1 MKKEFASKKN
11 NLNLFSDDINISLDK
26 SNLKTFFKKFQ
37 DKLNNDIIKYKKSIT
52 SDFNEFQT
60 EVKETTEVLKEHL
73 DKSSQT
79 YKTIL
84 NGEYMNENRDIII
97 QFFDAQCEL
106 LKNIYYKQLNAIRKE
121 RIPKLQTDSDNVLK
135 SIDELYITNEEELK
149 PFISIESKE
158 YKINITEP
166 LQKFKDEM
174 NFLLNNFISKIKSIM
189 NSFQDTFLS
198 KMVSFEHE
206 MNDYIRFGSR
216 NNIQSN
222 KCRT

>member
-11 NLNLFSDDINISLDK
+11 NFNLLSDDINISSDK

-37 DKLNNDIIKYKKSIT
+37 DKLNNDIVEYKKSIT

-174 NFLLNNFISKIKSIM
+174 NSLLNNFISKIKNIM

>member
-37 DKLNNDIIKYKKSIT
+37 DKLNNDIVEYKKSIT

-60 EVKETTEVLKEHL
+60 EVKETTEILKEHL

-84 NGEYMNENRDIII
+84 NGEYMSENRDIII

-135 SIDELYITNEEELK
+135 NIDELYITNEEELK

-174 NFLLNNFISKIKSIM
+174 SFLLNNFISKIKNIM

>member
-11 NLNLFSDDINISLDK
+11 NLNLLSDDINISLDK

-37 DKLNNDIIKYKKSIT
+37 DKLNNDIVEYKKSIT

-174 NFLLNNFISKIKSIM
+174 SFLLNNFISKIKNIM

>member
-174 NFLLNNFISKIKSIM
+174 NFLLNNFISKIKNIM

>member
-149 PFISIESKE
+149 PLISIESKE

>member
-11 NLNLFSDDINISLDK
+11 NFNLLSDDINISLDK

-60 EVKETTEVLKEHL
+60 EVKETTEILKEHL

-97 QFFDAQCEL
+97 QFFDAQCDL

-135 SIDELYITNEEELK
+135 SIDELYITKEEELK

-174 NFLLNNFISKIKSIM
+174 NFLLNNFISKIKNIM
-189 NSFQDTFLS
+189 NSFQDTF
-198 KMVSFEHE
+198 
-206 MNDYIRFGSR
+206 
-216 NNIQSN
+216 
-222 KCRT
+222 

>member
-1 MKKEFASKKN
+1 MKNEFASKKN
-11 NLNLFSDDINISLDK
+11 NLNLLSDDINISLDK

-174 NFLLNNFISKIKSIM
+174 NSLLNNFISKIKNIM

>member
-11 NLNLFSDDINISLDK
+11 NFNLLSDDINISLDK

-37 DKLNNDIIKYKKSIT
+37 DKLNNDIVEYKKSIT

-84 NGEYMNENRDIII
+84 NGEYMSENRDIII

-135 SIDELYITNEEELK
+135 NIDELYITNEEELK

-174 NFLLNNFISKIKSIM
+174 SFLLNNFISKIKNIM

>member
-11 NLNLFSDDINISLDK
+11 NFNLLSDDINISLDK

-37 DKLNNDIIKYKKSIT
+37 DKLNNDIVEYKKSIT

-97 QFFDAQCEL
+97 QFFDAQCDL

-135 SIDELYITNEEELK
+135 SIDESYITNEEELK

-174 NFLLNNFISKIKSIM
+174 NSLLNNFISKIKNIM

-216 NNIQSN
+216 NNIKSN

>member
-37 DKLNNDIIKYKKSIT
+37 DKLNNDIVEYKKSIT

-174 NFLLNNFISKIKSIM
+174 NSLLNNFISKIKNIM

>member
-11 NLNLFSDDINISLDK
+11 NLNLLSDDINISLDK

-60 EVKETTEVLKEHL
+60 EVKETTEILKEHL

-97 QFFDAQCEL
+97 QFFDAQCDL

-174 NFLLNNFISKIKSIM
+174 NSLLNNFISKIKSIM

-206 MNDYIRFGSR
+206 MNDYIRFGSGK
-216 NNIQSN
+216 NIQNN

>member
-11 NLNLFSDDINISLDK
+11 NLNLLSDDINISLDK

-97 QFFDAQCEL
+97 QFFDAQCDL

-174 NFLLNNFISKIKSIM
+174 NFLLNNFINKIKNIM

>member
-11 NLNLFSDDINISLDK
+11 NFNLLSDDINISLDK

-97 QFFDAQCEL
+97 QFFDAQCDL

-174 NFLLNNFISKIKSIM
+174 NFLLNNFISKIKNIM

>member
-11 NLNLFSDDINISLDK
+11 NFNLLSDDINISLDK

-97 QFFDAQCEL
+97 QFFDAQCDL

-149 PFISIESKE
+149 SIISIESKE

-174 NFLLNNFISKIKSIM
+174 NSLLNNFISKIKNIM